1 MKKMGAFNQQAV
13 IILGRGLRISP
24 QFNSGPMY
32 WGSTLTTVLLAV
44 LESETNTHAS
54 HTPTFAF
61 YPEGIFPGISIF
73 KLS

>member
-1 MKKMGAFNQQAV
+1 MKMKAFNQQAV
-13 IILGRGLRISP
+13 IILDRCLGASP

-32 WGSTLTTVLLAV
+32 QGSTLTTVLLAV
-44 LESETNTHAS
+44 LEKETDTHAS

-61 YPEGIFPGISIF
+61 YPEGIFPGISIL